1 MSSGSTRQPDA
12 PDPQMLIQA
21 QTQANRVN
29 QIGPYGSST
38 YSTGPDGQA
47 TQTSELSP
55 EMQAVADRVFAQA
68 GERPEQ
74 AQQWQLPGGYNDL
87 MSAVGGRVG
96 ERYGLGAKPQSSQPM
111 PAPDPY
117 AQQAGMSGSGGAFGA
132 MGSAMGAQ
140 QGQRGSASAQA
151 AALARAMSRG

>member
-1 MSSGSTRQPDA
+1 MSAGSTKQPDA
-12 PDPQMLIQA
+12 PDPAMLIQA

-47 TQTSELSP
+47 TQTSTLSP

-68 GERPEQ
+68 GKEPEQ

-87 MSAVGGRVG
+87 MSAVGSRVG

-132 MGSAMGAQ
+132 MGGR
-140 QGQRGSASAQA
+140 QGQSGSATAQA
-151 AALARAMSRG
+151 AALARAMNRG

>member
-1 MSSGSTRQPDA
+1 MSSGSTKQPDA
-12 PDPQMLIQA
+12 PDPAMLIQA

-47 TQTSELSP
+47 TQTSTLSP
-55 EMQAVADRVFAQA
+55 EMQEVADRVFAQA
-68 GERPEQ
+68 GKEPEQ

-87 MSAVGGRVG
+87 MSAVGSRVG

-132 MGSAMGAQ
+132 MGGR
-140 QGQRGSASAQA
+140 QGQSGSATAQA
-151 AALARAMSRG
+151 AALARAMNRG

>member
-1 MSSGSTRQPDA
+1 MSSGSTKQPDA
-12 PDPQMLIQA
+12 PDPAMLIQA

-47 TQTSELSP
+47 TQTSTLSP

-68 GERPEQ
+68 GKEPEQ
-74 AQQWQLPGGYNDL
+74 AQKWQLPGGYNDL
-87 MSAVGGRVG
+87 MSAVGSRVG

-132 MGSAMGAQ
+132 MGGR
-140 QGQRGSASAQA
+140 QGQSGSATAQA
-151 AALARAMSRG
+151 AALARAMNRG

>member
-1 MSSGSTRQPDA
+1 MSSGSTKQPDA
-12 PDPQMLIQA
+12 PDPAMLIQA

-47 TQTSELSP
+47 TQTSTLSP

-68 GERPEQ
+68 GKAPEQ

-87 MSAVGGRVG
+87 MSAVGSRVG

-132 MGSAMGAQ
+132 MGGR
-140 QGQRGSASAQA
+140 QGQSGSATAQA
-151 AALARAMSRG
+151 AALARAMNRG

>member
-1 MSSGSTRQPDA
+1 MSSGSTKQPDA
-12 PDPQMLIQA
+12 PDPAMLIQA

-47 TQTSELSP
+47 TQTSTLSP

-68 GERPEQ
+68 GKEPEQ

-87 MSAVGGRVG
+87 MSAVGSRVG

-132 MGSAMGAQ
+132 MGGR
-140 QGQRGSASAQA
+140 QGQSGSATAQA
-151 AALARAMSRG
+151 AALARAMNRG

>member
-1 MSSGSTRQPDA
+1 MSSGSTKQPDA
-12 PDPQMLIQA
+12 PDPAMLIQA

-47 TQTSELSP
+47 TQTSTLSP

-68 GERPEQ
+68 GKEPEQ
-74 AQQWQLPGGYNDL
+74 AQQWQLPGRYNDL

-117 AQQAGMSGSGGAFGA
+117 AQQAGMSGIGRAFGA
-132 MGSAMGAQ
+132 MGGTMGGQ
-140 QGQRGSASAQA
+140 QGQSGS
-151 AALARAMSRG
+151 AALARAMNRG

>member
-12 PDPQMLIQA
+12 PDPAMLIQA

-47 TQTSELSP
+47 TQTSTLSP

-68 GERPEQ
+68 GKKPEQ

-87 MSAVGGRVG
+87 MSAVGSRVG

-132 MGSAMGAQ
+132 MGGAMGGQ
-140 QGQRGSASAQA
+140 QGQSGSANAQA
-151 AALARAMSRG
+151 AALARAMNRG

>member
-12 PDPQMLIQA
+12 PDPAMLIQA

-47 TQTSELSP
+47 TQTSTLSP

-68 GERPEQ
+68 GKEPEQ

-87 MSAVGGRVG
+87 MSAVGSRVG

-132 MGSAMGAQ
+132 MG
-140 QGQRGSASAQA
+140 GQHGQSGSANAQA
-151 AALARAMSRG
+151 AALARAMNRG

>member
-1 MSSGSTRQPDA
+1 MSSGSTKQPDA
-12 PDPQMLIQA
+12 PDPAMLIQA

-47 TQTSELSP
+47 TQTSTLSP
-55 EMQAVADRVFAQA
+55 EMQAVAAREFAQA
-68 GERPEQ
+68 GKEPEQ

-87 MSAVGGRVG
+87 MSAVGSRVG

-132 MGSAMGAQ
+132 MGGR
-140 QGQRGSASAQA
+140 QGQSGSATAQA
-151 AALARAMSRG
+151 AALARAMNRG